1 MSLALLSGVNP
12 RACKNE
18 TGPKVRI
25 HEGKWRLV
33 CVGLVDTVLTLYRQ
47 GDLLA
52 QEAEHGTEFEGN
64 CTVSLYIAKR
74 GTEQHFSVFAEL
86 VTNGTVISTT

>member
-12 RACKNE
+12 RACKE
-18 TGPKVRI
+18 TGPRVRI
-25 HEGKWRLV
+25 HEGKWKLNA
-33 CVGLVDTVLTLYRQ
+33 VGLVDSELTL
-47 GDLLA
+47 LLNHIEYPTELEFVTEDGMVA
-52 QEAEHGTEFEGN
+52 QI
-64 CTVSLYIAKR
+64 VLKKR